1 MYAYLTGNNKLLDVS
16 YKWLHYIKFVTINFF
31 YLIYILNFLVPF
43 SLALF
48 YWSIHNLVDEITG
61 AQQNIIWQMTVALGE
76 AGYGVA
82 WWELQLHA
90 GYYFEI
96 KYECWEFLKNSAK
109 TTTKKVVRQ
118 TGHIYNAA
126 GCLYK
131 LDGDQCH
138 VQGACKV
145 CELCP
150 KPLIQFE

>member
-1 MYAYLTGNNKLLDVS
+1 MYAYLTGNNKLHDVS
-16 YKWLHYIKFVTINFF
+16 YNWSHNIKFVTINFF
-31 YLIYILNFLVPF
+31 LSYIQFKFFGTILACIILLKYTQF
-43 SLALF
+43 SWWNDGSTTKH
-48 YWSIHNLVDEITG
+48 Y
-61 AQQNIIWQMTVALGE
+61 MTVALGE

-109 TTTKKVVRQ
+109 TTTKKAVRQ

>member
-1 MYAYLTGNNKLLDVS
+1 MSHGENYSYMQGIILKLNMNAE
-16 YKWLHYIKFVTINFF
+16 NFSKTQ
-31 YLIYILNFLVPF
+31 PK
-43 SLALF
+43 
-48 YWSIHNLVDEITG
+48 
-61 AQQNIIWQMTVALGE
+61 QQQ
-76 AGYGVA
+76 
-82 WWELQLHA
+82 
-90 GYYFEI
+90 
-96 KYECWEFLKNSAK
+96 
-109 TTTKKVVRQ
+109 KKAVRQ